1 MDGMCHTLTSFLCST
16 SLKQVCYLKVVTT
29 NYLAGMLLTFP
40 CLLLSFGM
48 DLLTIGTLSSRMCLE
63 PRDV

>member
-16 SLKQVCYLKVVTT
+16 SLKQVCYLQVIIT

-40 CLLLSFGM
+40 SLLLSFGI
-48 DLLTIGTLSSRMCLE
+48 DLESIGILSSQVCLE
-63 PRDV
+63 PNNV